1 MIEEI
6 VVDTRLLEAPE
17 PIMKVLELLPK
28 LNKNTYIKMIH
39 RLEPKILF
47 TQLLQKDLN
56 YKIIHENEDFNIY
69 IWTKDLNEKDIKGL

>member
-1 MIEEI
+1 LIEEI